1 MKVKTITGIGYL
13 DRFDS
18 EINEF
23 IEVNDIKVISIQYE
37 TIKTNEVTYMHLAH
51 ILYEENKN

>member
-1 MKVKTITGIGYL
+1 MKVKTITGVNNL

-37 TIKTNEVTYMHLAH
+37 TIKTNEVSYMSLAH
-51 ILYEENKN
+51 ILYEENQN

>member
-18 EINEF
+18 EINEI